1 MLQLLIAVVLMKI
14 KNKITTDCHI
24 GQSSNFNGWE
34 SGDLVTVQILIYKFW
49 NGGGDESACKSN
61 DLTGEADAADPDHI
75 LSSKITLVWSFFTSG
90 VFREG

>member
-1 MLQLLIAVVLMKI
+1 M
-14 KNKITTDCHI
+14 
-24 GQSSNFNGWE
+24 
-34 SGDLVTVQILIYKFW
+34 QILIYKFW